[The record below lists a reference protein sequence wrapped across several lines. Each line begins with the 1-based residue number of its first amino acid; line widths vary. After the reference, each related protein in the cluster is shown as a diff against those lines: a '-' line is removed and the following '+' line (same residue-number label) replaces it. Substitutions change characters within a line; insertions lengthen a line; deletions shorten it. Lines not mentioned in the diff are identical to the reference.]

1 MDNSV
6 STNQQ
11 TLMRWRN
18 SQVSFNQSSQLAS
31 FQLPSTNQA
40 DTGTSIEQLKAEQ
53 KISKIAPEEVA
64 ELFGKIKTDVKKSLE
79 ESNAD
84 NKPLTAFDYLER
96 NIKEI
101 EHYDIEVKIN
111 SEEIRTAILYSSLGI
126 NFLDIKRL
134 EMRMELYEVAK
145 KEVEASAESQAIN
158 KEQAQEL
165 MQVIEQKMASLQAQK
180 QSLLDRS
187 GLKRNE
193 DDLLEKVKLHNALNA
208 STEVK

>member
-6 STNQQ
+6 STSQQ

-18 SQVSFNQSSQLAS
+18 SQVSFNQSNQLAS

-40 DTGTSIEQLKAEQ
+40 DTSTSIEQLKAEQ

-64 ELFGKIKTDVKKSLE
+64 ELFGRIKADVKKSLQ
-79 ESNAD
+79 ESNVD

-96 NIKEI
+96 NIEEI

-111 SEEIRTAILYSSLGI
+111 PEEIRTAILYSSLGI